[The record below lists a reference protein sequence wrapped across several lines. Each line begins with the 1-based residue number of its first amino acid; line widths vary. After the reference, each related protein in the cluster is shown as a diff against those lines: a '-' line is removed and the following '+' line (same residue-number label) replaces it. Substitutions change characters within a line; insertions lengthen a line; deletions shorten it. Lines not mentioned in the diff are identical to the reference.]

1 MKEKLL
7 ETILRYVDNSK
18 EGNDLLNEILNI
30 IDSTNYEKFERE
42 VKSRREQ
49 ILDINQW
56 SSILLTNKGKIRDR
70 VLWAMIGDINNR
82 TTD

>member
-18 EGNDLLNEILNI
+18 EGNDLLDEILN

-56 SSILLTNKGKIRDR
+56 SALLLNNKGKIRDR